1 MGPRDKP
8 EDDDWGEA
16 DMEDIL
22 TKTRPLDGRVAIV
35 TGAAGCIGRAT
46 AELFA
51 ERGARV
57 VCVVRK
63 AADIAVLEDAIPGAL
78 IVQADVT
85 KEDEVAGYVG
95 KTLGLF
101 GRIDIFFNNAGV
113 EGPQALIG
121 DYPTTDFMRVMEV
134 NVLGV
139 FLGLKHVIPVM
150 TAQGSGVIVNMGS
163 IASSIGGARMSGYI
177 ASKHAVLGLTRSA
190 ALEAAPH
197 GVRVNMI
204 APGFIDSRMLSEIAT
219 RLGGDADGL
228 TALVPDGRLGKPEEV
243 ARAVAFLASDE
254 SRYVN
259 GTSLLIDG
267 GRTVG

>member
-1 MGPRDKP
+1 V
-8 EDDDWGEA
+8 
-16 DMEDIL
+16 EDIL
-22 TKTRPLDGRVAIV
+22 AKARPLQDRVAIV
-35 TGAAGCIGRAT
+35 TGAAGFIGRAT

-51 ERGARV
+51 ERGAKV

-63 AADIAVLEDAIPGAL
+63 EADVTKLEDAIPGAL
-78 IVQADVT
+78 VLQADVT
-85 KEDEVAGYVG
+85 QEEEVAGYVG
-95 KTLGLF
+95 ETLGLL
-101 GRIDIFFNNAGV
+101 GRIDIFFNNAGI
-113 EGPQALIG
+113 EGPQALIA

-139 FLGLKHVIPVM
+139 FLGLKHVMPVM
-150 TAQGSGVIVNMGS
+150 TAQGAGVIVNMGS

-204 APGFIDSRMLSEIAT
+204 APGYIDSRMLGAIAT
-219 RLGGDADGL
+219 RLGGDMEGL
-228 TALVPDGRLGKPEEV
+228 AAHVPDGRLGQPEEV

-254 SRYVN
+254 SRYMN

>member
-1 MGPRDKP
+1 MLL
-8 EDDDWGEA
+8 EDVLA
-16 DMEDIL
+16 QAS
-22 TKTRPLDGRVAIV
+22 PLQDRVAIV
-35 TGAAGCIGRAT
+35 TGAAGFIGRAT

-51 ERGARV
+51 ERGAKV

-63 AADIAVLEDAIPGAL
+63 EADVAKLEDAIPGAL
-78 IVQADVT
+78 VLQADVT
-85 KEDEVAGYVG
+85 REDEVAGYVG
-95 KTLGLF
+95 ETLGLL
-101 GRIDIFFNNAGV
+101 GRIDIFFNNAGI
-113 EGPQALIG
+113 EGPQALIA

-139 FLGLKHVIPVM
+139 FLGLKHVLPVM
-150 TAQGSGVIVNMGS
+150 TAAGSGAIVNMGS
-163 IASSIGGARMSGYI
+163 IASSIGGAKLSGYI

-204 APGFIDSRMLSEIAT
+204 APGYIDSRMLSDISAG
-219 RLGGDADGL
+219 LGGDLVRLAEH
-228 TALVPDGRLGKPEEV
+228 VPDGRLGQPEEV

-254 SRYVN
+254 SRYMN